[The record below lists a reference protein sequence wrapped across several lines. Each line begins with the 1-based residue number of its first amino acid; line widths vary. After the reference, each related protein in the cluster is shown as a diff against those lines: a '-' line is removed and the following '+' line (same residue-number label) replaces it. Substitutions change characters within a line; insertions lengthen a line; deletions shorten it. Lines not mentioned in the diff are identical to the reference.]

1 MYVVIALTV
10 PTRYLVDT
18 CAGGT
23 WSEDE
28 SDAVWFG
35 DRREAID
42 AVIASDIYSG
52 AELGE
57 LWDVIARAP
66 G

>member
-23 WSEDE
+23 WSEVE
-28 SDAVWFG
+28 ADAVCFHS
-35 DRREAID
+35 RPEAIE
-42 AVIASDIYSG
+42 AVLAAELYAG

-57 LWDVIARAP
+57 LWDVIAAAP